1 MNTSLIS
8 VYTLKSDFLRLHKAQ
23 EKAKVLGLKWDDL
36 VNQSQSWVTLQG
48 FIVSVHDECT
58 IETFDKEVISFPC
71 LASIPSMKDMYQ
83 LGQRIEVDMLDPSLW
98 DGEYLVGEVR
108 IAQEQKLMPKSDTT
122 AYSFQGHSSKQ
133 ETSSSLKSTPLQ
145 KALHLDEVLQRLNQE
160 TDKKWQQYA
169 KEGNLTEAV
178 LTIRKTHGFSP
189 SLALEAVKHFKA
201 QLDQE
206 VLSDTPDRLQQMMPT
221 FTAWFGKRK
230 DKSGK

>member
-23 EKAKVLGLKWDDL
+23 EEAKALGLKWDDL
-36 VNQSQSWVTLQG
+36 ANQSQSWVTFQG

-98 DGEYLVGEVR
+98 KGECVVGEVR
-108 IAQEQKLMPKSDTT
+108 IAQEQELVTRSSIATH
-122 AYSFQGHSSKQ
+122 SFQDNSSK
-133 ETSSSLKSTPLQ
+133 EDASSSLKSTPPQ

-221 FTAWFGKRK
+221 FTAWFGRKK